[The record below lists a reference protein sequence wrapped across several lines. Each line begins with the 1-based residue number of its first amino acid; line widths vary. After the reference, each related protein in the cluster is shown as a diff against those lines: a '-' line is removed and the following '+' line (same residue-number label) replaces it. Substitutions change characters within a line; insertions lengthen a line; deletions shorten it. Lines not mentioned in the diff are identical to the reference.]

1 MGLNYKCDFN
11 LQDCMHTLGVEER
24 GRVQQVVTKNVLDLS
39 DTYVPLQE
47 GTLKASG
54 NIENQTDVVWNTE
67 YAHYMWEGIV
77 YEDPDLHCAGFRTEN
92 GWRSRDKVK
101 KIPSDPVR
109 KLKYNGEKTRG
120 AHWVERMLQ
129 DGGRDAI
136 EKAARLEAGK

>member
-1 MGLNYKCDFN
+1 
-11 LQDCMHTLGVEER
+11 MHTLGVEER

-92 GWRSRDKVK
+92 GLRSRDKVK

-136 EKAARLEAGK
+136 EKAARLEASK